1 MTYSIQYT
9 ADPDKTF
16 TKKLTD
22 GLAEHAKQQKNLAP
36 GEYFAFYLNDEN
48 RNITGGCSGSIFY
61 GCLYIDLL
69 WIAESVRSL
78 GYGTKIM
85 KAAEDLGREKG
96 CLFSTV
102 NTMSFEA
109 LGFYQK
115 LGYHVEFE
123 RSGYLKNSTF
133 YFLRK
138 DL

>member
-1 MTYSIQYT
+1 MTYNIQYT
-9 ADPDKTF
+9 AEPDQTL
-16 TKKLTD
+16 TKKLIN
-22 GLAEHAKQQKNLAP
+22 GLAEHAKQQKDLIP
-36 GEYFAFYLNDEN
+36 GESFAFSLNDEN
-48 RNITGGCSGSIFY
+48 TNITGGCTGAIFY

-69 WIAESVRSL
+69 WIEESVRGH

-85 KAAEDLGREKG
+85 KAAEDLGKEKS